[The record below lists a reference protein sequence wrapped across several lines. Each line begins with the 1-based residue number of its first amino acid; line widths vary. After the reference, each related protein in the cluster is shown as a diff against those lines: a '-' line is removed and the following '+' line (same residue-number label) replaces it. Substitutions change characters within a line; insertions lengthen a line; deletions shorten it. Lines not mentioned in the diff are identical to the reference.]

1 MSSRVL
7 TSPPSI
13 VERKILKG
21 FHGAFSR
28 NDALERRKDFSSVRH
43 LRRFKKKEKEKKNS
57 GWPEFLV
64 TRLKK
69 EY

>member
-1 MSSRVL
+1 MCEFPCFDFTTIHSGK
-7 TSPPSI
+7 
-13 VERKILKG
+13 EDLKG
-21 FHGAFSR
+21 LAFHGAFSR
-28 NDALERRKDFSSVRH
+28 NVALESGKDFSSIRH
-43 LRRFKKKEKEKKNS
+43 LRRFKKKKNS